1 MRQFFH
7 TRIRNALLQQLQAGI
22 TPHRLAT
29 SFAVGALVGTF
40 PVLAST
46 TLLSLACGFVFRLN
60 HVAVQVA
67 KELTYPLQL
76 LLLIPLLRAG
86 GKLLGAPVP
95 ASLAALQV
103 QVQFNGGAWATL
115 QIFAR
120 ATGGAIVL
128 WLLAGIPLMLLLAMA
143 LRPVLARFSAQP
155 GIAPAVPE

>member
-76 LLLIPLLRAG
+76 LLLIPLLTAG

-95 ASLAALQV
+95 ASLAAL

>member
-76 LLLIPLLRAG
+76 LLLIPLLTAG

-95 ASLAALQV
+95 ASLAALQL
-103 QVQFNGGAWATL
+103 QFRAGAWATL

-120 ATGGAIVL
+120 APGGAIVL
-128 WLLAGIPLMLLLAMA
+128 WLLAGVPLMLLLAMA

>member
-1 MRQFFH
+1 MRQFF
-7 TRIRNALLQQLQAGI
+7 RKRFLNRLQQQLQAGA
-22 TPHRLAT
+22 TPQKLAT
-29 SFAVGALVGTF
+29 SVAVGALVGTF
-40 PVLAST
+40 PVLGST
-46 TLLSLACGFVFRLN
+46 TLLSLACGFAFRLN
-60 HVAVQVA
+60 HLAVQIS

-95 ASLAALQV
+95 ASLAALQL
-103 QVQFNGGAWATL
+103 QFRAGAWATL

-120 ATGGAIVL
+120 ATCGAIVL
-128 WLLAGIPLMLLLAMA
+128 WLLVGVPLMLLLAMA